1 VFFLQLLNNVTE
13 LYKKYSAGNID
24 SAPETAQNIIWM
36 SSVIFTSELNMI
48 SERVATMMMT
58 PQTLRGIPVVTRK
71 VMCPEEKSYLL
82 MTLMLMLM
90 VMGRLQWHVML
101 AAVILWLSLPA
112 AVIVAPP

>member
-1 VFFLQLLNNVTE
+1 
-13 LYKKYSAGNID
+13 
-24 SAPETAQNIIWM
+24 
-36 SSVIFTSELNMI
+36 
-48 SERVATMMMT
+48 
-58 PQTLRGIPVVTRK
+58 
-71 VMCPEEKSYLL
+71 MCPEEKSYLL